1 MCRRQVFP
9 VLCEGDESARKNSG
23 KSSEPDS
30 TPRRRPPTIDL
41 TAKEVETE
49 RPSQP
54 SGGTEAASDQ
64 ARRGDG
70 AGQSAG
76 WKLVSEAKPYAMAAA
91 GGAIVTAAILAGLW
105 FTGLAPSRGGA
116 PPAAPAANA
125 AAASATAADDI
136 SARLDKI
143 QGALQARPADAAL
156 TGRVAAAEAE
166 TKALSE
172 TLAALNRRL
181 DDIAVTA
188 RSALAH
194 ADAAAAAA
202 DASKSAAQAGVGRG
216 DLDAIANRVAALEHA
231 VKSLAEDAGRR
242 APSADDRAARMAVAA
257 EALRAVVER
266 GAPYAAEL
274 AAVKSLGAEAS
285 ALAELEPFAAEGIP
299 GAAALARELAD
310 LTPALLSTAGGPA
323 SAGSVLARME
333 LSAQRLVRIT
343 PIDAPQGDDP
353 AAQIA
358 RINAAAARNEAAAL
372 AEIAKL
378 PGPARALAAPW
389 SKKVA
394 AREAAIAAS
403 RRIAADALAAL
414 GRPAAQ

>member
-1 MCRRQVFP
+1 MT
-9 VLCEGDESARKNSG
+9 
-23 KSSEPDS
+23 SEPDS

-64 ARRGDG
+64 AQRGDG

-76 WKLVSEAKPYAMAAA
+76 WKLASEAKPYAMAAA

-105 FTGLAPSRGGA
+105 FAGLAPSRGGA
-116 PPAAPAANA
+116 TPPAPNA
-125 AAASATAADDI
+125 ATANATAADDI

-156 TGRVAAAEAE
+156 AGRIAAAEAE
-166 TKALSE
+166 TKALGE

-216 DLDAIANRVAALEHA
+216 DLDALASRIAALERA

-266 GAPYAAEL
+266 GAPYPAEL

-285 ALAELEPFAAEGIP
+285 AFAELEPFAPEGIP

-310 LTPALLSTAGGPA
+310 LTPALLSAAGGPA
-323 SAGSVLARME
+323 SAGSFLARME

-378 PGPARALAAPW
+378 PEPARVLAAPW

>member
-1 MCRRQVFP
+1 MT
-9 VLCEGDESARKNSG
+9 
-23 KSSEPDS
+23 SEPDS

-54 SGGTEAASDQ
+54 SGGPEAESDPAQ
-64 ARRGDG
+64 RDDG

-76 WKLVSEAKPYAMAAA
+76 WKPVREAKPYAMAAA
-91 GGAIVTAAILAGLW
+91 GGAIVTATILAGLW
-105 FTGLAPSRGGA
+105 FIGLAPSRGGA
-116 PPAAPAANA
+116 APPAAPAPNA
-125 AAASATAADDI
+125 AAANATAADDI

-156 TGRVAAAEAE
+156 AGRVAAAEAE

-172 TLAALNRRL
+172 TLATLNRRL

-202 DASKSAAQAGVGRG
+202 DALKSAAQAGVGRG
-216 DLDAIANRVAALEHA
+216 DLDALANRIAALEHA

-266 GAPYAAEL
+266 GAPYPAEL

-310 LTPALLSTAGGPA
+310 LTPALLSAAGGPA
-323 SAGSVLARME
+323 GAGSFIARME

-358 RINAAAARNEAAAL
+358 RINAAAAHGEAAAL

-378 PGPARALAAPW
+378 PEPARVLAAPW

-403 RRIAADALAAL
+403 RRIAADALAVL